1 MIDNQA
7 IETMSQMLSLIKE
20 YAKSAYPEVE
30 TEASSENRRRAW
42 VIMNMLAKAA
52 QCVADSDLQ
61 SLVADDVHR
70 TYSERDS
77 HVHNAKCSDREF
89 MLNLHEF
96 KKQAQEY
103 EARPTTNEQ
112 RTDGDIIREL
122 EVLYPQRDALYARRS
137 DAADRLKIKMSK
149 KDEKLAAADLANVQ
163 TKLDSVEEKVGAA
176 EALLVSR
183 GITVSFNRYRTVV
196 ERVGTPKR
204 RSSRTKANEGRK
216 NG

>member
-7 IETMSQMLSLIKE
+7 IETMSQMLSLIE
-20 YAKSAYPEVE
+20 QYAKSAYPEIE
-30 TEASSENRRRAW
+30 TETSSENRRRAW
-42 VIMNMLAKAA
+42 VITNMLAKAA

-61 SLVADDVHR
+61 SLVADDVYR

-122 EVLYPQRDALYARRS
+122 EVLYLQRDALYARRS
-137 DAADRLKIKMSK
+137 DAADRLKITMSK

-163 TKLDSVEEKVGAA
+163 TKLDRVEEKVGAA
-176 EALLVSR
+176 EGLLVSR

-204 RSSRTKANEGRK
+204 RSSRTNANEGRK

>member
-20 YAKSAYPEVE
+20 YAKSAYPQVE

-42 VIMNMLAKAA
+42 VITNMLAKIA
-52 QCVADSDLQ
+52 QCAAESDLQ
-61 SLVADDVHR
+61 SLLADDVHR
-70 TYSERDS
+70 TYSERDG

-89 MLNLHEF
+89 MLELHEF

-103 EARPTTNEQ
+103 KTHPTTSEQ
-112 RTDGDIIREL
+112 RTDGDAIREL

-137 DAADRLKIKMSK
+137 DAADRLKLKMSK

-163 TKLDSVEEKVGAA
+163 MKLDSIEEKVGAA

-183 GITVSFNRYRTVV
+183 GITMSLNRYRTVV
-196 ERVGTPKR
+196 ERAGMPKR
-204 RSSRTKANEGRK
+204 RDNRTKANEVRK

>member
-7 IETMSQMLSLIKE
+7 IETMSQMLSLIE
-20 YAKSAYPEVE
+20 QYAKSAYPDVE

-42 VIMNMLAKAA
+42 VITNMLAKAA

-96 KKQAQEY
+96 KKKAQEY

-137 DAADRLKIKMSK
+137 DAADRLKIKMLK

-176 EALLVSR
+176 EAFLVSR

>member
-1 MIDNQA
+1 
-7 IETMSQMLSLIKE
+7 
-20 YAKSAYPEVE
+20 
-30 TEASSENRRRAW
+30 
-42 VIMNMLAKAA
+42 
-52 QCVADSDLQ
+52 
-61 SLVADDVHR
+61 
-70 TYSERDS
+70 
-77 HVHNAKCSDREF
+77 

-103 EARPTTNEQ
+103 EARPTTHEQ

-137 DAADRLKIKMSK
+137 DATDRLKIRMPK

-204 RSSRTKANEGRK
+204 RSSRTKADEGRK

>member
-1 MIDNQA
+1 MQLYTKKDG
-7 IETMSQMLSLIKE
+7 
-20 YAKSAYPEVE
+20 
-30 TEASSENRRRAW
+30 RRRD
-42 VIMNMLAKAA
+42 N
-52 QCVADSDLQ
+52 C
-61 SLVADDVHR
+61 
-70 TYSERDS
+70 
-77 HVHNAKCSDREF
+77 
-89 MLNLHEF
+89 
-96 KKQAQEY
+96 
-103 EARPTTNEQ
+103 
-112 RTDGDIIREL
+112 DGDIIREL

-137 DAADRLKIKMSK
+137 DAADRLKVKMSK

-183 GITVSFNRYRTVV
+183 GTTMSFNRYRTVV

>member
-1 MIDNQA
+1 
-7 IETMSQMLSLIKE
+7 
-20 YAKSAYPEVE
+20 
-30 TEASSENRRRAW
+30 
-42 VIMNMLAKAA
+42 
-52 QCVADSDLQ
+52 
-61 SLVADDVHR
+61 
-70 TYSERDS
+70 
-77 HVHNAKCSDREF
+77 

-122 EVLYPQRDALYARRS
+122 EMLYPQRNALYARRS
-137 DAADRLKIKMSK
+137 DAAGRLKIKMSK
-149 KDEKLAAADLANVQ
+149 KDEKLAAADLANLQ

-176 EALLVSR
+176 ESLLVSR

-204 RSSRTKANEGRK
+204 RSTRTKANEGRK

>member
-1 MIDNQA
+1 MIDNLA

-42 VIMNMLAKAA
+42 VITNMLAKAA

-61 SLVADDVHR
+61 WLVADDVHR

-77 HVHNAKCSDREF
+77 HAHNAKCSDREF

-122 EVLYPQRDALYARRS
+122 EVLYPQRDALHARRS

-149 KDEKLAAADLANVQ
+149 KDEKLAAADLANLQ

-176 EALLVSR
+176 EALFVNR

-204 RSSRTKANEGRK
+204 CSSRTKANEGRK

>member
-7 IETMSQMLSLIKE
+7 IETMSQMLSLIKQ

-42 VIMNMLAKAA
+42 VITNMLAKTA

-61 SLVADDVHR
+61 LLIADDVHR

-77 HVHNAKCSDREF
+77 HVHNAKCSDRGF

-103 EARPTTNEQ
+103 EASPMTNEQ

-122 EVLYPQRDALYARRS
+122 EVLYPRREALYARRS

-204 RSSRTKANEGRK
+204 RSSRTKADKGRK

>member
-7 IETMSQMLSLIKE
+7 IETMSQMLSLIE
-20 YAKSAYPEVE
+20 QYSKSAYPEVE
-30 TEASSENRRRAW
+30 TETSSENRRRAW
-42 VIMNMLAKAA
+42 VITNMLAKTA

-61 SLVADDVHR
+61 SLIADDVHR

-103 EARPTTNEQ
+103 KACPTTNEQ

-122 EVLYPQRDALYARRS
+122 EVLYPQRDGLYARRS
-137 DAADRLKIKMSK
+137 RAADCLKIKMSK

-163 TKLDSVEEKVGAA
+163 TKLDSVEDKVGAA

-196 ERVGTPKR
+196 ERVRTPKR